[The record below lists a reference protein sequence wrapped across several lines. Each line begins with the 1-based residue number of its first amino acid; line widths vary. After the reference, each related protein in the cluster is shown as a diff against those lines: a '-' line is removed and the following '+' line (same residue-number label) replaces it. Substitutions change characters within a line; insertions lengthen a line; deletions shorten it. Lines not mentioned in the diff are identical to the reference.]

1 MRRAGLESKLQ
12 EFSVE
17 NITFKI
23 LRRNDILG
31 LLNDLKSRAYDS
43 MHGVNGEENGIQR
56 DR

>member
-23 LRRNDILG
+23 LRRNDTLG
-31 LLNDLKSRAYDS
+31 YLNDLKKKAYDDK
-43 MHGVNGEENGIQR
+43 MTVKEEQ
-56 DR
+56 